1 MPFYNGTVYLCF
13 LLYASYDDRCCGI
26 RRYARPLVSSCF
38 TSKMLSRSCTIP
50 TALKPAKRMSQH
62 RPKADRE
69 SHYVVGATANR
80 KSPHHIRKHQVGAS
94 PKRRHQIAKPFNTST
109 ASYSHI
115 IAKPE
120 NASSKLEAPHRE
132 HHHHVGEVSPN
143 GDLSLPKDSPPSR
156 GLTKSDHSTS
166 ESLPITSTSL
176 YQNGDTKDRI

>member
-69 SHYVVGATANR
+69 SHHVVGATANR

-94 PKRRHQIAKPFNTST
+94 PNRRHQIGGTISGLSSPCRRSLTKSGLLSIERLATKSGPHQVRPQHIGVSPRNVDLSLSKRRHQK
-109 ASYSHI
+109 
-115 IAKPE
+115 
-120 NASSKLEAPHRE
+120 
-132 HHHHVGEVSPN
+132 
-143 GDLSLPKDSPPSR
+143 
-156 GLTKSDHSTS
+156 
-166 ESLPITSTSL
+166 
-176 YQNGDTKDRI
+176 